1 MVGGNLSR
9 SLFLNSSPP
18 SDRSAGADPL
28 AGVARL
34 IRRICLLREQGE
46 AAPAAHLEANELANA
61 IRDFRLQHGPA
72 ALPGEKLREI
82 FATEE
87 EHVVDA
93 MVLAELLIPQLTRFM
108 PEAVNSRPASLSV
121 EPPQPVPSPRVF
133 TGDSPAIPD
142 LLDAM
147 LEAER
152 RPPSKGR
159 R

>member
-1 MVGGNLSR
+1 M
-9 SLFLNSSPP
+9 
-18 SDRSAGADPL
+18 AGI
-28 AGVARL
+28 ARL
-34 IRRICLLREQGE
+34 VRRVCLLREQGE
-46 AAPAAHLEANELANA
+46 AAQAAHLQGNELANA

-72 ALPGEKLREI
+72 ALPEEKLGEM
-82 FATEE
+82 FASEE

-108 PEAVNSRPASLSV
+108 PEAVISRPVPPAV
-121 EPPQPVPSPRVF
+121 ETPRSVPSPRVLA
-133 TGDSPAIPD
+133 GDSPAIPD

-152 RPPSKGR
+152 RPPSSGR